1 MEFAMTQESTNTPS
15 ISKTAEKLVRRF
27 NRSRAV
33 EVVGTKFGRTIE
45 ASIKE
50 IRADH
55 SHLVLNVRRRKQA
68 VVMDYDDYSA
78 IEELVKIAETL
89 VKRNKQLELSAKADK
104 FENLLD
110 LMQTQSSKKAVDM
123 LFNDDLDLSQTYLP
137 GATEIQ

>member
-1 MEFAMTQESTNTPS
+1 MTQESTNTPS
-15 ISKTAEKLVRRF
+15 TSKAAEKLVRRF
-27 NRSRAV
+27 NRSRTV
-33 EVVGTKFGRTIE
+33 EVLGTRFGRSIE
-45 ASIKE
+45 ASIKG

-78 IEELVKIAETL
+78 IEELVKLTETL

-110 LMQTQSSKKAVDM
+110 LMQAQSSKKAVDM
-123 LFNDDLDLSQTYLP
+123 LFDDDLDLSQTYLP
-137 GATEIQ
+137 GATEVQ